1 MNAAID
7 EPPRHDPEAL
17 RIEIA
22 EVDDIDG
29 HDANVTRRPAAG
41 GAEYC
46 IAVGALTP
54 YFMAIRG

>member
-29 HDANVTRRPAAG
+29 HDANVTRRRGAR

-46 IAVGALTP
+46 IACEALTP
-54 YFMAIRG
+54 YFMPI

>member
-7 EPPRHDPEAL
+7 QSSRHDAEAL

-22 EVDDIDG
+22 EIDDIDG
-29 HDANVTRRPAAG
+29 HDANVTRQGLAR

-54 YFMAIRG
+54 YFVPI